1 MALKLTTRTVDG
13 VSVVEAAGRIVLGE
27 ETNNLRDSVKALL
40 FDGNTRIVLNL
51 AQVDFV
57 DSSGLGTLV
66 GLHSTAAA
74 RGAKLKL
81 AAINRIFRDVLV
93 VTKLLTVFDLYDSE
107 AAAVASFGQGAGA

>member
-13 VSVVEAAGRIVLGE
+13 VTVVEAAGRIVLGN
-27 ETNNLRDSVKALL
+27 ETNDLRDCVKALL
-40 FDGNTRIVLNL
+40 FDGSTRLVLNL

-74 RGAKLKL
+74 RSAKIKL
-81 AAINRIFRDVLV
+81 AAASKLFRDLLV
-93 VTKLLTVFDLYDSE
+93 VTKLLTVFDLFDTE
-107 AAAVASFGQGAGA
+107 AAAVASFG